1 MWGNMKQTYD
11 FPADTA
17 ILEKI
22 GKLVTDAGSSA
33 GFNDIEIGDIQ
44 LALDEVCTNTII
56 HGLKNDLSRTFQMV
70 LQWDPGEIEIQIHE
84 SGELFNPLDFDD
96 PNLENIMEEQSEG
109 GLGLYFLRKLMDE
122 ADFRIGQ
129 GGVKTWR
136 IVKRKAQRENQSLQP

>member
-1 MWGNMKQTYD
+1 MKQTYD

-33 GFNDIEIGDIQ
+33 GFDDIEIGDIQ

-56 HGLKNDLSRTFQMV
+56 HGLKNDSSKMFQMV

-84 SGELFNPLDFDD
+84 SGELFDPLDFDD
-96 PNLENIMEEQSEG
+96 PNLENIMEQQSAG
-109 GLGLYFLRKLMDE
+109 GLGLYFLRELMDE
-122 ADFRIGQ
+122 ADFRIGPD
-129 GGVKTWR
+129 GIKTWR
-136 IVKRKAQRENQSLQP
+136 IVKRKA

>member
-1 MWGNMKQTYD
+1 MKQTYD

-56 HGLKNDLSRTFQMV
+56 HGLKNDSSRMFQMV

-84 SGELFNPLDFDD
+84 SGEFFNPLDFDD

-109 GLGLYFLRKLMDE
+109 GLGLYFLRELMDE
-122 ADFRIGQ
+122 ADFRVGQ
-129 GGVKTWR
+129 DGVKTWR
-136 IVKRKAQRENQSLQP
+136 IVKRKVQRENQSLQP

>member
-1 MWGNMKQTYD
+1 MKQTYD

>member
-1 MWGNMKQTYD
+1 MKQTYD

-33 GFNDIEIGDIQ
+33 GFDDIEIGDIQ
-44 LALDEVCTNTII
+44 LALDEVCTNAII
-56 HGLKNDLSRTFQMV
+56 HGLKNNPSRTFQMV

-84 SGELFNPLDFDD
+84 SGELFDPLDFDD
-96 PNLENIMEEQSEG
+96 PNLENIMEKKTAG
-109 GLGLYFLRKLMDE
+109 GLGLYFLRELMDE

-129 GGVKTWR
+129 DGVKTWR
-136 IVKRKAQRENQSLQP
+136 IVKRRA